1 MVSEAMVK
9 YEKAVSMRSAA
20 QEMVDM
26 TEQGYERKTH
36 RCDMGMGCI
45 GTRTWCSLRIGI
57 SKCLRIYSEISHFSM
72 IIHYNMI

>member
-36 RCDMGMGCI
+36 RCDMAWKEMLHHSTIKVQLLLHSSYPCKKRVCMG
-45 GTRTWCSLRIGI
+45 SV
-57 SKCLRIYSEISHFSM
+57 
-72 IIHYNMI
+72 

>member
-36 RCDMGMGCI
+36 RCDMAWKEMLHHSTI
-45 GTRTWCSLRIGI
+45 
-57 SKCLRIYSEISHFSM
+57 KV
-72 IIHYNMI
+72 

>member
-36 RCDMGMGCI
+36 RCDMAWKEMLHHSTI
-45 GTRTWCSLRIGI
+45 KVQRLPV
-57 SKCLRIYSEISHFSM
+57 
-72 IIHYNMI
+72 HYHLYYK